1 MALIEIDNLSVTYR
15 AKGRDVRAVEGVSL
29 KVEARDSFGLVG
41 ESGSGKST
49 ILRAICGLAPV
60 TGGTIRIAGK
70 ANVANSNIITPR
82 GMATKVT
89 AEQYA
94 ALQKNHVFALQ
105 KENGFLTAE
114 QHKEDAE
121 KVAANMQGRDKS
133 APDTTEDMLLGGDV
147 DAVDGTVIKKKER
160 K

>member
-1 MALIEIDNLSVTYR
+1 MYIY
-15 AKGRDVRAVEGVSL
+15 
-29 KVEARDSFGLVG
+29 
-41 ESGSGKST
+41 ST
-49 ILRAICGLAPV
+49 ISADVDYQTEA
-60 TGGTIRIAGK
+60 GTIRIAGK

-114 QHKEDAE
+114 NHKEDAD

>member
-1 MALIEIDNLSVTYR
+1 MYIY
-15 AKGRDVRAVEGVSL
+15 
-29 KVEARDSFGLVG
+29 
-41 ESGSGKST
+41 ST
-49 ILRAICGLAPV
+49 ISADVDYTTDAGV
-60 TGGTIRIAGK
+60 IRIAGK

-82 GMATKVT
+82 GMASKVT
-89 AEQYA
+89 DEQYA
-94 ALQKNHVFALQ
+94 ALKKNHVFQMHA
-105 KENGFLTAE
+105 ENGFLTAE
-114 QHKEDAE
+114 IHKEDPE